1 MRNDAG
7 RERCIQTLFL
17 HPVESYRLAEASR
30 LLGMTTAALRREA
43 QDDHAEEFRAGRT
56 WRFPWRWIAC
66 LALQRWTL
74 AEIHEAL
81 GTDAANALPSLL
93 ALRTVTVRLPE
104 YILRALEL
112 IAADERRTVDDVLS
126 YELVELAG
134 TVAEE
139 MEPRIP
145 GFRQAYLFPGGER
158 RRVR

>member
-1 MRNDAG
+1 M
-7 RERCIQTLFL
+7 FL
-17 HPVESYRLAEASR
+17 HREESYTLSGAAQ
-30 LLGMTTAALRREA
+30 LLGMTPAALKREA
-43 QDDHAEEFRAGRT
+43 RDDRAEEFRAGRA

-81 GTDAANALPSLL
+81 GANAANALPPLL

-104 YILRALEL
+104 YVVRALEL
-112 IAADERRTVDDVLS
+112 IAADGRQTVDDVLS

-134 TVAEE
+134 TVADE

-158 RRVR
+158 RRPR